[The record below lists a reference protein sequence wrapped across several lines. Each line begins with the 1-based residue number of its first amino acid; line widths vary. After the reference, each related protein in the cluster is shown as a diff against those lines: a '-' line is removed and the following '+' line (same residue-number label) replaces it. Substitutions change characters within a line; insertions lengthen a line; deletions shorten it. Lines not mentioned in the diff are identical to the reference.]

1 MDILEF
7 SINNPI
13 TEEQIEVLQRIRR
26 NIMRSEN
33 EYALYFVECNLPNLR
48 RQLIGE
54 LDNTDNLNLLTLDIA
69 DYPKNEGIH
78 IDEWVHKQK
87 NKYQNAKSKQS
98 LDAINITGLE
108 QLLPTGS
115 DEQIIKTVSELN
127 WRRSYFQ
134 ALKVPIIFWLPSY
147 ALELLAT
154 QASDFY
160 DWYSDIYHFD
170 SNLDQ
175 KKLAAF
181 DQYNSLKH
189 PDSQILSQYY
199 QTSVEKEAQLKS
211 LRALLDE
218 ATTLNDQAY
227 VRTLMADLFFSI
239 GNLDE
244 ALMHWKD
251 AMKIV
256 IRMDNKVA
264 EQTILSNISQIY
276 QAQGNYDKALDCLM
290 KAQSLGKE
298 LNDVSDNGAISNNI
312 SLVYIARGD
321 YKNALKE
328 LENSLKIDAK
338 ANDDIALSTRY
349 INTGGIYYKIGEY
362 DKALDYM
369 NRALKLSQDI
379 GNRVGISHSY
389 NGIATIYSDKGYKD
403 LALQYLKKSL
413 KICEEMGNKVLLS
426 TVLYNISFIYCDQK
440 NFDAS
445 LQYLNRS
452 LAISR
457 EIGDAETVAVTL
469 STIDSIEKLIN

>member
-26 NIMRSEN
+26 NIRRSEN

>member
-1 MDILEF
+1 MGTLDF
-7 SINNPI
+7 STNPPI
-13 TEEQIEVLQRIRR
+13 TEEQMEVLQRIRR
-26 NIMRSEN
+26 NIKRSEN

-48 RQLIGE
+48 KQLIAE
-54 LDNTDNLNLLTLDIA
+54 LKSTYSLNLLTLDIA
-69 DYPKNEGIH
+69 DYPKNEGLH
-78 IDEWVHKQK
+78 IDEWVHGQK
-87 NKYQNAKSKQS
+87 DKYQNVKPKQS
-98 LDAINITGLE
+98 LDGINVVGLE
-108 QLLPTGS
+108 QLLPTDS

-134 ALKVPIIFWLPSY
+134 ALSVPIIFWLPSY
-147 ALELLAT
+147 ALALLAN

-189 PDSQILSQYY
+189 PDSQILSQHY
-199 QTSVEKEAQLKS
+199 QTSVEKKAQLKS

-256 IRMDNKVA
+256 IQMDNKVA

-290 KAQSLGKE
+290 KAQSLGEE
-298 LNDVSDNGAISNNI
+298 LNGVSDNGAVSNNI

-338 ANDDIALSTRY
+338 ANDDITLSTRY

-389 NGIATIYSDKGYKD
+389 NGIATIYGDKGYKD

-413 KICEEMGNKVLLS
+413 KICEEVGNKVLLS
-426 TVLYNISFIYCDQK
+426 TVLYNISIIYCDQR

-457 EIGDAETVAVTL
+457 EIGDTENVAVTL

>member
-1 MDILEF
+1 MGILEF
-7 SINNPI
+7 SINTPI

-26 NIMRSEN
+26 NIRRSEN

-54 LDNTDNLNLLTLDIA
+54 LDNTDNLNLLTLDIT

-98 LDAINITGLE
+98 LDAINIIGLE

-134 ALKVPIIFWLPSY
+134 TLKVPIIFWLPSY

-170 SNLDQ
+170 SDLNQ

-181 DQYNSLKH
+181 NQYKSLKH
-189 PDSQILSQYY
+189 PDSKILSQHY
-199 QTSVEKEAQLKS
+199 QTSTEKESQLKS

-227 VRTLMADLFFSI
+227 IRTLMADLFFSI
-239 GNLDE
+239 GRLDE

-251 AMKIV
+251 AMQIV
-256 IRMDNKVA
+256 IQMNNKVA
-264 EQTILSNISQIY
+264 EQTILSNISQVY
-276 QAQGNYDKALDCLM
+276 QAQGNYDKALDYLIE
-290 KAQSLGKE
+290 AQRLGESL
-298 LNDVSDNGAISNNI
+298 NFISDNGAISNNI
-312 SLVYIARGD
+312 SLIYIARGD
-321 YKNALKE
+321 YKKALEE
-328 LENSLKIDAK
+328 LEKALKIDAET
-338 ANDDIALSTRY
+338 DDDVALSTRY
-349 INTGGIYYKIGEY
+349 INIGGIYYKTGEY
-362 DKALDYM
+362 EKALDYM
-369 NRALKLSQDI
+369 NKALKISQDT
-379 GNRVGISHSY
+379 GNKVGISHSF
-389 NGIATIYSDKGYKD
+389 NGIASVYHDKGNKD
-403 LALQYLKKSL
+403 LALKYLKKAL
-413 KICEEMGNKVLLS
+413 KICEELGNKVLLS
-426 TVLYNISFIYCDQK
+426 TVLYNISSIYYEQG
-440 NFDAS
+440 NFDIALKHLNDS
-445 LQYLNRS
+445 LS
-452 LAISR
+452 ISR
-457 EIGDAETVAVTL
+457 DIGDIENIDITL
-469 STIDSIEKLIN
+469 STIESIKRTIR

>member
-1 MDILEF
+1 MNTLEF
-7 SINNPI
+7 SINTPI

-26 NIMRSEN
+26 NIRRSEN
-33 EYALYFVECNLPNLR
+33 GYALYFVECNLPNLR

-54 LDNTDNLNLLTLDIA
+54 LDNTDNLSLLTLDIA
-69 DYPKNEGIH
+69 DYPKNEVIH

-98 LDAINITGLE
+98 LDAINIIGLE

-115 DEQIIKTVSELN
+115 NEQIIKTVSELN

-160 DWYSDIYHFD
+160 DWYSDIYYFD
-170 SNLDQ
+170 SNLEQ

-181 DQYNSLKH
+181 NQYNSLKH
-189 PDSQILSQYY
+189 PDSKILSQHY
-199 QTSVEKEAQLKS
+199 QTSTEKESQLKS

-227 VRTLMADLFFSI
+227 IRTLMADLFFSI
-239 GNLDE
+239 GRLDE
-244 ALMHWKD
+244 ALMHWKN
-251 AMKIV
+251 AMQIV
-256 IRMDNKVA
+256 IQMNNKVA

-276 QAQGNYDKALDCLM
+276 QAQGNYDKALDCLVE
-290 KAQSLGKE
+290 AQSLRE
-298 LNDVSDNGAISNNI
+298 SLNFISDNGAISNNI
-312 SLVYIARGD
+312 SLIYIARGD
-321 YKNALKE
+321 YKKALEE
-328 LENSLKIDAK
+328 LEKALKIDAK
-338 ANDDIALSTRY
+338 TDDDVALSTRY
-349 INTGGIYYKIGEY
+349 INTGGIYYKTGEY

-369 NRALKLSQDI
+369 NKALELSKDI
-379 GNRVGISHSY
+379 GNKVGISHSF
-389 NGIATIYSDKGYKD
+389 NGIANVYNDKGYKD
-403 LALQYLKKSL
+403 LALQYLEKSL
-413 KICEEMGNKVLLS
+413 KICEEIGNKVLLS
-426 TVLYNISFIYCDQK
+426 TVLYNISFIYYEQR
-440 NFDAS
+440 NFDAA

-457 EIGDAETVAVTL
+457 EIGDTESVETTL
-469 STIDSIEKLIN
+469 SNIASIEKLIN

>member
-7 SINNPI
+7 SINTPI
-13 TEEQIEVLQRIRR
+13 TEEQIEVLQRIKR
-26 NIMRSEN
+26 NIKRSEN

-54 LDNTDNLNLLTLDIA
+54 LDNTNNLNLLTLDIA
-69 DYPKNEGIH
+69 NYPKNEGLH
-78 IDEWVHKQK
+78 IDEWVNKQK
-87 NKYQNAKSKQS
+87 NKYQNAESKQS
-98 LDAINITGLE
+98 LDAINIIGLE

-147 ALELLAT
+147 ALALLAN

-181 DQYNSLKH
+181 DQYSSLKH
-189 PDSQILSQYY
+189 PDSQILSQHY

-256 IRMDNKVA
+256 IQIDNKVA

-276 QAQGNYDKALDCLM
+276 QAQGNYNKALDCLM
-290 KAQSLGKE
+290 KAQSLGEE
-298 LNDVSDNGAISNNI
+298 LNGVSDNGAISNNI

-389 NGIATIYSDKGYKD
+389 NGIATIYGDKGYKD

-413 KICEEMGNKVLLS
+413 KICEEVGNKVLLS
-426 TVLYNISFIYCDQK
+426 TVLYNISIIYCDQRK
-440 NFDAS
+440 FDAS

-457 EIGDAETVAVTL
+457 EIGDTENVAVTL